1 MHNWNKI
8 TENSPLVKCPG
19 STLSG
24 KDRSA
29 VQCISVLPGPAVNEC
44 SFHHVDWRCQDGGGE
59 ARADRAHEVQRE
71 RVLQPPARQD
81 TRLYRVVRYHLSN
94 VADRE
99 PEVLGD
105 YRFYR
110 RLSSL
115 TGDHESMCQQLTIQ
129 SLKPLFLVI
138 TAAHYL
144 YYYVEL

>member
-1 MHNWNKI
+1 M
-8 TENSPLVKCPG
+8 
-19 STLSG
+19 
-24 KDRSA
+24 
-29 VQCISVLPGPAVNEC
+29 QCISVLPGSAVNEC

-129 SLKPLFLVI
+129 SLKPLFLVLVV
-138 TAAHYL
+138 AHYYHVVL
-144 YYYVEL
+144 QT